1 MKKDILRVEDVPK
14 LRTSIHL
21 KDKRFAYGQRI
32 INLGNVTIEDI
43 QKVLNE
49 KPKAFKVFIGGFP
62 LTIDDF
68 NRFVLNGEIHW

>member
-14 LRTSIHL
+14 LRASIHL

-43 QKVLNE
+43 QKVLSE